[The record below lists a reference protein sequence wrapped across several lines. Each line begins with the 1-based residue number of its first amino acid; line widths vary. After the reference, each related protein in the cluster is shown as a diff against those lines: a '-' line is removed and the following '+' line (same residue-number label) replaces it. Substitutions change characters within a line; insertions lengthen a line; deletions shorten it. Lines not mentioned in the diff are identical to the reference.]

1 MKAKALEKRVAENRE
16 ASPNASEYRTQ
27 KTCYLFGLFFGMG
40 KSEKINIFQSFGK
53 IFRIIIE
60 NIIFID
66 IEMQGKNYT
75 LRQNLQLVLLQKLIP
90 VFPSHLA

>member
-1 MKAKALEKRVAENRE
+1 M
-16 ASPNASEYRTQ
+16 
-27 KTCYLFGLFFGMG
+27 FGLFLGMG

-53 IFRIIIE
+53 IFCIIIE

-75 LRQNLQLVLLQKLIP
+75 LRQILQPVLLQKLMI
-90 VFPSHLA
+90 LEEEGE